1 MISANGVEYKNL
13 PEQVQY
19 LTEEVKKIWD
29 NIIDPPDLSV
39 YALITYVDEADAAL
53 NARIN
58 QINEEIEGLLTKNE
72 AAATYDTI
80 SHVSTI
86 ETTANNALETATN
99 ALGIANTAA
108 GDIRVLQN
116 NTVGSNGG
124 LEKIKDSHGNLRF
137 VEGTIQH
144 NTVPGV
150 TPLYGRWSLSGT
162 HLMIVAEYQFAPSTV
177 ITANTFFCGMR
188 MPTFVLDKI
197 QPLFS
202 DVVSRSAFSGYDNTG
217 QVQNLIMYLHK
228 SGSDLIMTSMNGVTF
243 NANSAKIMRM
253 QFDFL
258 IDAS

>member
-53 NARIN
+53 NDRIN

-80 SHVSTI
+80 SHVSTV
-86 ETTANNALETATN
+86 ETTANNALATATS

-108 GDIRVLQN
+108 GDIRTLQN
-116 NTVGSNGG
+116 NTVGSTGG
-124 LEKIKDSHGNLRF
+124 FFKIKDNYGDFRF
-137 VEGTIQH
+137 VEGSVQH
-144 NTVPGV
+144 ISVQGV

-162 HLMIVAEYQFAPSTV
+162 HLMIVAMYEFASGTV
-177 ITANTFFCGMR
+177 ISSNTLLCGL
-188 MPTFVLDKI
+188 VLPSYIASKI
-197 QPLFS
+197 YTIYS
-202 DVVSRSAFSGYDNTG
+202 DVVSRAVFQAFDAAGTSQQNFNIILHNSGNT
-217 QVQNLIMYLHK
+217 LTLTF
-228 SGSDLIMTSMNGVTF
+228 GSTVNF
-243 NANSAKIMRM
+243 NSIKTVRI
-253 QFDFL
+253 QFDLL

>member
-53 NARIN
+53 NARIS

-80 SHVSTI
+80 SHVSTV
-86 ETTANNALETATN
+86 ETTANNALETATS

-108 GDIRVLQN
+108 EDIITLKN

-124 LEKIKDSHGNLRF
+124 LLKIKDNYGNLRF
-137 VEGTIQH
+137 VEGRVEQLVSAGMTL
-144 NTVPGV
+144 
-150 TPLYGRWSLSGT
+150 LYGRWSLSGT
-162 HLMIVAEYQFAPSTV
+162 HLMIVATFQFNSGTVLSSTTPLCAVSLPAYIANKISV
-177 ITANTFFCGMR
+177 IYGDIVARSPFQGFDQGGNMQSSNMSLHLNGNNLLIIPLSTTNFNSTKIM
-188 MPTFVLDKI
+188 KI
-197 QPLFS
+197 QF
-202 DVVSRSAFSGYDNTG
+202 
-217 QVQNLIMYLHK
+217 
-228 SGSDLIMTSMNGVTF
+228 DL
-243 NANSAKIMRM
+243 
-253 QFDFL
+253 L